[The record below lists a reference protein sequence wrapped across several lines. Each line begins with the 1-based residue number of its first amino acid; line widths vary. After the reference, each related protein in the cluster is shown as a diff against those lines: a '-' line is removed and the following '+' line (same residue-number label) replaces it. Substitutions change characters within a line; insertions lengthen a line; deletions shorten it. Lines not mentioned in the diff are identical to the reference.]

1 MSWFVNPAARTWH
14 APPLELE
21 SRSFHRALPGYVP
34 TPLVELPSLA
44 AELGVDR
51 LLVKEEASRLGLPAF
66 KILGA
71 SFAVARLL
79 TVRLGESGA
88 LALDDLRERLD
99 GSGLALAAAT
109 DGNHGRAVARVAA
122 LLGLRSVISVPVG
135 VSTAAT
141 KAISA
146 EGATVQLLD
155 MSYDDVVKHVAES
168 ADEQTL
174 VVQDTS
180 WPGYTDIPNW
190 IVDGYDTMLAEVDD
204 QLAEIGAEPP
214 DLVVVPAGVGSLA
227 HAVVAHYRRD
237 GHRPAVLVAE
247 PETAASVTAA
257 LGAGQVVSVPTGQTI
272 MTGLNCGTVSEV
284 AWPVLRDG
292 LDASVAVTD
301 TEARAAVLEL
311 ADFGVDAGPCGAATL
326 AAARGVLAIPERRA
340 TLGVTEHAVADDDVS
355 GQRSTDGLVVILL
368 STEARAANPKV

>member
-1 MSWFVNPAARTWH
+1 MSWYVNPAARTWH

-21 SRSFHRALPGYVP
+21 SRIFHRALPGYMP

-44 AELGVDR
+44 AELGVGR

-204 QLAEIGAEPP
+204 QLAELGAEPP

-227 HAVVAHYRRD
+227 HAVVANYRRD

-292 LDASVAVTD
+292 LDA
-301 TEARAAVLEL
+301 
-311 ADFGVDAGPCGAATL
+311 
-326 AAARGVLAIPERRA
+326 
-340 TLGVTEHAVADDDVS
+340 
-355 GQRSTDGLVVILL
+355 
-368 STEARAANPKV
+368 